1 MYNKLML
8 IGMLIAAAAD
18 VLIAL
23 AVWILV
29 VGG

>member
-29 VGG
+29 FGG